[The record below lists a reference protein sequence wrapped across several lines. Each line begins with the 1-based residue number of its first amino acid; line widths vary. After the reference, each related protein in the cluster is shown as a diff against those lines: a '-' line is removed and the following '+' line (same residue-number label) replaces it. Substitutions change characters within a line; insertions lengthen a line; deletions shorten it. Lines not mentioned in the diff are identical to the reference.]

1 MDRSKA
7 KLRTRDSLK
16 FALVAGILCAVAGI
30 APSAAQVPES
40 GRTDALR
47 GPVDL
52 GLTDPALVGAIDI
65 HLHLD
70 PDSPGP
76 GGTIRILDPFDA
88 VTIAK
93 SRGMRG
99 FVYKSHLDTAGAVG
113 AFLVR
118 KRLSP
123 TFEIFGRMPMNYPV
137 GGINPAALYQFSQLR
152 GGWGRIFE
160 MPTRD
165 SITATTGPGAME
177 PATLARTRPWM
188 LQMPPGTPPFIAV
201 SRNGELLPEV
211 KHIIGE
217 MAKARTIDTNA
228 PMVLATGHATNE
240 EHLLLV
246 REGRRV
252 GLNVVLTHP
261 GDIPQ
266 LPEAARLGAF
276 IELIANGVYR
286 SEATKKTA
294 ADFIRKIGAEHIIVA
309 TDCGQPTNVYPSD
322 CLALAAQALRAH
334 GITQRELD
342 LMYKVNPAKLLSLPL
357 PDPSLVAAR

>member
-1 MDRSKA
+1 MERQKA
-7 KLRTRDSLK
+7 RLHALDILK
-16 FALVAGILCAVAGI
+16 FSIVIASLCVMATSAGH
-30 APSAAQVPES
+30 AQVPDE
-40 GRTDALR
+40 GRTNPLR
-47 GPVDL
+47 GPIDL

-88 VTIAK
+88 ATIAK

-99 FVYKSHLDTAGAVG
+99 FVFKSHLDTAGAVG

-118 KRLSP
+118 KRHLP

-152 GGWGRIFE
+152 GGYGRIFE

-165 SITATTGPGAME
+165 SITATTAPGAMD

-211 KHIIGE
+211 KHVIAE

-240 EHLLLV
+240 EHLMLV

-286 SEATKKTA
+286 TEATKKA
-294 ADFIRKIGAEHIIVA
+294 SADFIRKIGAEHIIVA

-322 CLALAAQALRAH
+322 CLALAAQALRAQ
-334 GITQRELD
+334 GISQRELD
-342 LMYKVNPAKLLSLPL
+342 LMYKVNPAKLLSLPP
-357 PDPSLVAAR
+357 PDPSPVAGR